1 MKKIFSLIFI
11 LLIFVSC
18 TSEKEINNENSSIIY
33 EIFPASFND
42 SNNDG
47 VGDLNGIS
55 LKLDYLKSLGVKNIW
70 LTPINEAF
78 SYHKYDVINYLDV
91 DKILDAIN
99 DFDNLVLKAQE
110 KNIGIIYDLVINH
123 TSNMHP
129 WFIEAKK
136 AILNDECDKTNKCD
150 YYNFSHTK
158 ENSYEPLGNNFY
170 YEARFYS
177 RMPDLNLDNEDV
189 RKEIEIIIK
198 FWIDRGVSGF
208 RLDAPLH
215 YYAGNVS
222 KNNEFLSW
230 LNQTVKKYKEDAY
243 IVREVWSDEA
253 TILSHY
259 ESGIESLF
267 NFKDSQSDGKIASSI
282 RSQNDLNLA
291 TYQKEYH
298 DKIKILIKKLT
309 KVLSYQIMILEEA
322 EVILQMI

>member
-110 KNIGIIYDLVINH
+110 KKY
-123 TSNMHP
+123 
-129 WFIEAKK
+129 W
-136 AILNDECDKTNKCD
+136 
-150 YYNFSHTK
+150 YY
-158 ENSYEPLGNNFY
+158 L
-170 YEARFYS
+170 
-177 RMPDLNLDNEDV
+177 
-189 RKEIEIIIK
+189 
-198 FWIDRGVSGF
+198 
-208 RLDAPLH
+208 
-215 YYAGNVS
+215 
-222 KNNEFLSW
+222 
-230 LNQTVKKYKEDAY
+230 
-243 IVREVWSDEA
+243 
-253 TILSHY
+253 
-259 ESGIESLF
+259 
-267 NFKDSQSDGKIASSI
+267 
-282 RSQNDLNLA
+282 
-291 TYQKEYH
+291 
-298 DKIKILIKKLT
+298 
-309 KVLSYQIMILEEA
+309 
-322 EVILQMI
+322 